1 MIKIAINGYGR
12 IGRNVLRALYES
24 GRDKTIKIVAIN
36 ELAAPEAMVHLTRY
50 DTSHGRFH
58 HPVQLAGNS
67 MLVGEDLISLFA
79 ERDPS
84 KLPWRALGVDVVLDC
99 TGVFGSRADAELHLA
114 AGRARYSSPIRRMR
128 MWMPPWSTGSTII
141 PSPERSGLSPT
152 PPVPP
157 TAWCR

>member
-84 KLPWRALGVDVVLDC
+84 KLPWRALGISRGEYEQLLRRSDVRD
-99 TGVFGSRADAELHLA
+99 D
-114 AGRARYSSPIRRMR
+114 
-128 MWMPPWSTGSTII
+128 MPQTV
-141 PSPERSGLSPT
+141 PSAS
-152 PPVPP
+152 
-157 TAWCR
+157 

>member
-24 GRDKTIKIVAIN
+24 GRDKNIKIVAIN
-36 ELAAPEAMVHLTRY
+36 ELAAPEAMVHLTRF

-84 KLPWRALGVDVVLDC
+84 RLPWRALGVDVVLDC
-99 TGVFGSRADAELHLA
+99 TGVFGSRADAELHL
-114 AGRARYSSPIRRMR
+114 
-128 MWMPPWSTGSTII
+128 
-141 PSPERSGLSPT
+141 
-152 PPVPP
+152 
-157 TAWCR
+157 